1 MIRRPPRSTRTD
13 TLFPYATL
21 FRSGA
26 RARERAGGRRAAAV
40 RRRYPDLHPPRLP
53 HPLGRRAADQLPP
66 ARIDSADSGVG
77 VRGQGTDL
85 RRLRTRGTRALPVL
99 LLRGCDVAV
108 SATLRA
114 ASRLEARGAN
124 AYNSHLHLRRT
135 RRRAPFSRNSAC
147 SPNLALP
154 APSSQRPAPRS
165 CSPPAAANRRRLTP
179 PTPPRRDRKSTRL
192 NSSH

>member
-1 MIRRPPRSTRTD
+1 MVLCFFFFKRKTAYVMRISD
-13 TLFPYATL
+13 W
-21 FRSGA
+21 SSD
-26 RARERAGGRRAAAV
+26 V
-40 RRRYPDLHPPRLP
+40 CSSDL
-53 HPLGRRAADQLPP
+53 
-66 ARIDSADSGVG
+66 
-77 VRGQGTDL
+77 
-85 RRLRTRGTRALPVL
+85 LRTRGTRALPVL

-165 CSPPAAANRRRLTP
+165 CP
-179 PTPPRRDRKSTRL
+179 PPRPDERRVGKEGVRKVRSRG
-192 NSSH
+192 